1 MYASPR
7 SDFDVS
13 APPEYTEADYQR
25 ETAHPYWQQRATKEA
40 IQVRDY
46 ANTFDFLEGKFPRP
60 GKLLDIG
67 SGYGELIT
75 EFNRRGWETVGID
88 PHPVLC
94 RWTKERGLNVI
105 NGFFESSG
113 FAESEF
119 DVVTMNHVIEH
130 VLDPLHLLKGI
141 HHVLKPNGYAIVET
155 PRYDSVPFKLL
166 GRRERSLSC
175 NGHIYFFTGPTLT
188 KLAELA
194 GFSGESAGLGRPY
207 DDGGTS
213 AVERRRHVQEPGRP
227 HGCGSLL
234 AGGEVGSDKTKA
246 IHGGYAARV
255 FAKGTRIRVA
265 VKGVLRAT

>member
-46 ANTFDFLEGKFPRP
+46 GNTFDFLEGKFSRP

-67 SGYGELIT
+67 SGYGELIR

-88 PHPVLC
+88 PHPGFY

-194 GFSGESAGLGRPY
+194 GFSVTRLDSVGRSMTLDRLLWNVGVMSKNHGVRTAVDRFSRAAKLDRIKLKLSMGDMQRAYLQKGPASES
-207 DDGGTS
+207 
-213 AVERRRHVQEPGRP
+213 Q
-227 HGCGSLL
+227 
-234 AGGEVGSDKTKA
+234 
-246 IHGGYAARV
+246 
-255 FAKGTRIRVA
+255 
-265 VKGVLRAT
+265 